1 MQSIC
6 GIDWP
11 RELRKH
17 FFIHNGKTAAEMQMK
32 KTHMVHR
39 EGASGEG
46 NFLKSHRQNAFGF
59 EIRLPAHLHRAQ
71 QIMIVLIFT
80 VAGHKR
86 VSSNGFLGKYAMP
99 QCTRSRRISTHIHS
113 HASVHCSGEE
123 TKTPAFCFGAASVK
137 LVQTL

>member
-1 MQSIC
+1 
-6 GIDWP
+6 
-11 RELRKH
+11 
-17 FFIHNGKTAAEMQMK
+17 MQMK

-86 VSSNGFLGKYAMP
+86 VSSNGFLGKYVLCRNARALGGYPHTYTHM
-99 QCTRSRRISTHIHS
+99 RRCI
-113 HASVHCSGEE
+113 
-123 TKTPAFCFGAASVK
+123 AAARKPKRQLFVSEQH
-137 LVQTL
+137 L